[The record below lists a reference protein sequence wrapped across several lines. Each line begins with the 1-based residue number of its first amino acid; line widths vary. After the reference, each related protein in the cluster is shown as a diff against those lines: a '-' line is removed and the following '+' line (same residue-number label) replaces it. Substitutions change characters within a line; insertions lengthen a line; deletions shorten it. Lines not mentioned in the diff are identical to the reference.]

1 MRNKETQTYKGA
13 EILTSLS
20 DSVVF
25 LTATPIMISTE
36 NLFNLLHLLDG
47 TRYFNYQIFN
57 ARLQENAPFVRAIT
71 ALNHNSSLRDI
82 FKKLTSEEIVKILNF
97 LRDSNNIVRF
107 FRIAKNSAPS
117 MNGPHHVFELLKIS
131 ANGMTKTITTGN
143 YCNFAH
149 PFKEISETHRYS

>member
-1 MRNKETQTYKGA
+1 MGLLIIYSDSDKKFSFILCDEAHKMRNKETQTYKGA

-82 FKKLTSEEIVKILNF
+82 FK
-97 LRDSNNIVRF
+97 
-107 FRIAKNSAPS
+107 RIDK
-117 MNGPHHVFELLKIS
+117 
-131 ANGMTKTITTGN
+131 
-143 YCNFAH
+143 
-149 PFKEISETHRYS
+149 

>member
-1 MRNKETQTYKGA
+1 MVMVEVWFESGYSSFCPAPNLYVKFDEQTGEMEYNFY
-13 EILTSLS
+13 
-20 DSVVF
+20 D
-25 LTATPIMISTE
+25 
-36 NLFNLLHLLDG
+36 DG
-47 TRYFNYQIFN
+47 RGVDY
-57 ARLQENAPFVRAIT
+57 
-71 ALNHNSSLRDI
+71 SS
-82 FKKLTSEEIVKILNF
+82 KKLTSEEIAKILNF

-117 MNGPHHVFELLKIS
+117 MNGPHHVFELLKIN